1 MAALKRTILLTLLFL
16 LLITAG
22 CSIRKNVP
30 KADTPQL
37 QTTRISKNLS
47 YYYGFIDEVP
57 LTTNAKEMLNEFG
70 KPLSF
75 WPAEPQIELFTEI
88 PKVENNAKGI
98 DPITILLP
106 DLDRSK
112 YDGPYFKN
120 DYKTGLEV
128 SVYYRMVAD
137 MVTDECIKIYI
148 DAGGNIEYY
157 ETVNLGKFDELNL
170 NEDVLTDRMLRFS
183 DAIHNSLSSVTLD
196 FFVRNAIHASSAY
209 ALFSNNDGQLVITT
223 TTPLIADC
231 ALNKSNILVD
241 LYAVIS

>member
-112 YDGPYFKN
+112 YDGPYFKK
-120 DYKTGLEV
+120 DHETGLEV

>member
-1 MAALKRTILLTLLFL
+1 MTAIKRTILLMLLFL
-16 LLITAG
+16 SLITAG

-30 KADTPQL
+30 QADAPQP
-37 QTTRISKNLS
+37 QSTKISKDIS

-75 WPAEPQIELFTEI
+75 WPEEPQTELFTDI
-88 PKVENNAKGI
+88 PNIENNAIGI
-98 DPITILLP
+98 DPFTIILP

-120 DYKTGLEV
+120 DYETGLEV
-128 SVYYRMVAD
+128 SVYYRMVAE
-137 MVTDECIKIYI
+137 MVTDECIKIYM
-148 DAGGNIEYY
+148 DADGNIAHY
-157 ETVNLGKFDELNL
+157 ETVNLGKYDELDL
-170 NEDVLTDRMLRFS
+170 NEEVLTDRLLRFQ
-183 DAIHNSLSSVTLD
+183 DAIYNSLSAVTLD
-196 FFVRNAIHASSAY
+196 FFVRDAVHASTAY
-209 ALFSNNDGQLVITT
+209 ALFSNNEGQLVITT
-223 TTPLIADC
+223 TTPLIAEC